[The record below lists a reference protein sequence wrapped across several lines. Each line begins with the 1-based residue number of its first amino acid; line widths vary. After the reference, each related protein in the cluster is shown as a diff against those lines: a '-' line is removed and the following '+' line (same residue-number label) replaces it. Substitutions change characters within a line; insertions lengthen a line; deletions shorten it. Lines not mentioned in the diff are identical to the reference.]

1 MDTHFSGRKKN
12 NRIAVITNGW
22 SGEFLGFVLESI
34 RKEAAKDSI
43 DLFVFTSYIL
53 WHDSEERKRNHLKLF
68 SLIHPEDYDG
78 AIVFTNTFNIRE
90 EFECVIEL
98 FKDCDIPVI
107 TTEIPIPGI
116 PFIGSSNYKGMHDLT
131 THLIKEH
138 NVKNIIYMS
147 GIEGHIE
154 CAERKKAVEEAL
166 SEHGLKL
173 MDTIQGD
180 FGFYT
185 ALVKVSEWVEAGKT
199 LPDAFVCANDLMAL
213 GVISGLHKHGI
224 EVPRDVIVTGFD
236 YIKESKLS
244 YPLVATVSRQ
254 WDRMGEY
261 IYDELLHQMT
271 DPDPDYKL
279 VLDSTFIPSES
290 CGCKPDDDAIEARL
304 EKVRNMYPDSIRTDM
319 VDLFF
324 QTVRGEMDRVESKD
338 DFFEAA
344 KKTFGKNEFFGPD
357 YCFCTDPRFFEEDP
371 DEYVKKVLSIGDK
384 MDVIYEKRDG
394 ESLPGGIID
403 SRMIYPGYHKEA
415 GKSGFYIICM
425 LNSMDYLI
433 GYIAIKNSPNELYE
447 LSLKRLINNLNQQL
461 ITIKNYIFSQ
471 QNYRKLREIYMTDFL
486 TGLYNRAGC
495 EKFLFSFINRQKEE
509 GHKSVLLF
517 FDINNMKFINDD
529 YGHLNGDLAI
539 KATAEAMRLSLS
551 GKGGWL
557 LGRYGGDEFVAVGE
571 HEKGMTIE
579 KYRERFGKAL
589 KKTVTG
595 LKLAFELSA
604 STGCCIISPDD
615 SGTIEDYIRI
625 ADQSMYEEKEKSHR
639 IHESRRQEA

>member
-1 MDTHFSGRKKN
+1 MDLHYNDKKKN

-34 RKEAAKDSI
+34 RKEAAKDGI

-53 WHDSEERKRNHLKLF
+53 WHDSDERKRNHLKLF

-78 AIVFTNTFNIRE
+78 AIVFTNTFNIKE
-90 EFECVIEL
+90 EFECVVEL

-116 PFIGSSNYKGMHDLT
+116 PFIGSSNYKGMHDLA
-131 THLIKEH
+131 THLIEEH

-147 GIEGHIE
+147 GIEGHVE

-185 ALVKVSEWVEAGKT
+185 ALVKVNEWVESGRT

-213 GVISGLHKHGI
+213 GAISSLHKHGI

-236 YIKESKLS
+236 YMKESTLS

-261 IYDELLHQMT
+261 VCDELLHQMEK
-271 DPDPDYKL
+271 PDPDYKL
-279 VLDSTFIPSES
+279 VLDSSFVPSES
-290 CGCKPDDDAIEARL
+290 CGCEPDEETLAIRL
-304 EKVRNMYPDSIRTDM
+304 EKVRNMYPDSIKTDM
-319 VDLFF
+319 IDLFF
-324 QTVRGEMDRVESKD
+324 QRVRGAMDTAESKD
-338 DFFEAA
+338 DFYEAA
-344 KKTFGKNEFFGPD
+344 KSTFGVNDFFGPD
-357 YCFCTDPRFFEEDP
+357 YCFCTDPRFFDEDP
-371 DEYVKKVLSIGDK
+371 EEYVKEVLSIGDK

-403 SRMIYPGYHKEA
+403 SRMIYPGYHKEE
-415 GKSGFYIICM
+415 GRSDFYIICM
-425 LNSMDYLI
+425 LNSKDNLI
-433 GYIAIKNSPNELYE
+433 GYIAIKNSPKELYE
-447 LSLKRLINNLNQQL
+447 LTLKRLINNLNQQL
-461 ITIKNYIFSQ
+461 ITIKNYIFAQ

-495 EKFLFSFINRQKEE
+495 EKFLFSYINEQKAA
-509 GHKSVLLF
+509 GHTSALLF
-517 FDINNMKFINDD
+517 VDINNMKFINDD

-539 KATAEAMRLSLS
+539 KATAEAMRTSLS
-551 GKGGWL
+551 GMGGWL

-571 HEKGMTIE
+571 YVDGMSIE
-579 KYRERFGKAL
+579 EYRECFRDAL
-589 KKTVTG
+589 KETVNG
-595 LKLAFELSA
+595 LKIAFELSA
-604 STGCCIISPDD
+604 STGGCVILPEDK
-615 SGTIEDYIRI
+615 GTIEDYIRI
-625 ADQSMYEEKEKSHR
+625 ADESMYEEKEKSHQ
-639 IHESRRQEA
+639 SRGSL